1 MNDRRDD
8 SVGEEA
14 SAFGQRVKGAAKDAV
29 GAVTGDRALEREGER
44 ENAMGNAR
52 QEANNVLDESDG
64 VRGASAGYGTAATT
78 SRSRMVTGLFRD
90 RDSAEGAYRSLSS
103 RGYSK
108 DDVNLMMSDE
118 TRTKYFADDDSEL
131 GDKAMEGAGVGS
143 AIGGTVGAVLA
154 AIAAIG
160 TSIVLPGIGL
170 VVAGPIAAALA
181 GAGAGGLTGGLVG
194 ALIGSGIPEERA
206 REYESGIKEGGIVM
220 GINPRTDEDAEYF
233 EREFKTNRGES
244 IYR

>member
-1 MNDRRDD
+1 MR
-8 SVGEEA
+8 SW
-14 SAFGQRVKGAAKDAV
+14 RVAG
-29 GAVTGDRALEREGER
+29 
-44 ENAMGNAR
+44 
-52 QEANNVLDESDG
+52 SHS
-64 VRGASAGYGTAATT
+64 RGCWPQP
-78 SRSRMVTGLFRD
+78 MVTGLFRD

-194 ALIGSGIPEERA
+194 ALIGSGIPEDRA